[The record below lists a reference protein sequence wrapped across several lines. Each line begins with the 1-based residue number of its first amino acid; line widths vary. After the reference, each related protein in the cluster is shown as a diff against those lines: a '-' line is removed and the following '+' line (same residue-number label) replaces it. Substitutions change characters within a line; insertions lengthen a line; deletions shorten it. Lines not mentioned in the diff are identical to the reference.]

1 MLKTKGN
8 QLFHNLKTTWIYM
21 LSSTK
26 RVLEEHK
33 PLVVRK
39 NDDFHVILIT
49 KTTIELLCDV
59 EVVMGFT
66 CIMTLLEVVYEVIK
80 FAQSCNT
87 FVCDF
92 VEAMNMCCAYF
103 YSLYC
108 DLKKRY
114 IDL

>member
-1 MLKTKGN
+1 ML
-8 QLFHNLKTTWIYM
+8 F
-21 LSSTK
+21 STK
-26 RVLEEHK
+26 KVLEEPK

-39 NDDFHVILIT
+39 TDDFHAILIT

-59 EVVMGFT
+59 VVVMGFT
-66 CIMTLLEVVYEVIK
+66 CIMPVLEIVHEIIK
-80 FAQSCNT
+80 FVQSCNT

-92 VEAMNMCCAYF
+92 VEAMNMCCVYF

>member
-1 MLKTKGN
+1 MKGN
-8 QLFHNLKTTWIYM
+8 KLFNNLKTMWTYM

-39 NDDFHVILIT
+39 NDDFHAILIT
-49 KTTIELLCDV
+49 KTIIELLCDV

-66 CIMTLLEVVYEVIK
+66 CIMPMLEVVHEVIK
-80 FAQSCNT
+80 FAQSCNM

-92 VEAMNMCCAYF
+92 VEAMNMCCVYL